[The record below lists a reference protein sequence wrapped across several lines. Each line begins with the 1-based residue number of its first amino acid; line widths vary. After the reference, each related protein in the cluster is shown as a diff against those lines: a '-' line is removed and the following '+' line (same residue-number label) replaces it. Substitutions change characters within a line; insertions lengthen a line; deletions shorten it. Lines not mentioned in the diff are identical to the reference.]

1 MNICLNKLEKY
12 SLFGLLKLF
21 LDLVR
26 TKIFYRN
33 SRLIRAPFYVRGGR
47 NINLGAG
54 LTTGVGVRLDALNS
68 NAIKVIN
75 IGENVQ
81 LNDYVHIAAIQDV
94 TIKRDVLIASRV
106 FISDHNH
113 GDFNNEID
121 KSVLLPPVDRPL
133 SSKPILIE
141 ESVWLGENVC
151 VLPGVTVGRN
161 SIIGAGS
168 VVTKS
173 IEPWSIAVGNPAVV
187 IKKYDFEKFKWVDL

>member
-1 MNICLNKLEKY
+1 MNLSLNKLRKY

-21 LDLVR
+21 LDLVKTR
-26 TKIFYRN
+26 IFYRN
-33 SRLIRAPFYVRGGR
+33 SRLIRTPFYVRGGK
-47 NINLGAG
+47 NINFGIG

-68 NAIKVIN
+68 NATKVIN
-75 IGENVQ
+75 IGDNVQ

-94 TIKRDVLIASRV
+94 TIKRDVLIASHV

-113 GDFNNEID
+113 GDFNSEID
-121 KSVLLPPVDRPL
+121 KSVLLPPAARPL

-151 VLPGVTVGRN
+151 ILPGVTVGRN

-168 VVTKS
+168 VVTKNIDS
-173 IEPWSIAVGNPAVV
+173 WSIAVGNPAVI
-187 IKKYDFEKFKWVDL
+187 IKKYDFEKFKWVDI